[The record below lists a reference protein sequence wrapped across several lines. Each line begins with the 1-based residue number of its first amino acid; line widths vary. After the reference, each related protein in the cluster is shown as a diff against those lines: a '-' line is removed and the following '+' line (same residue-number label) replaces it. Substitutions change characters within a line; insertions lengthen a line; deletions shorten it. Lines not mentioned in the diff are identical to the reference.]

1 MSEVEK
7 IYEFVFDKAYL
18 DKVQLSILLDNL
30 NDKKLARG
38 FLNSLCILHKRYE
51 ISEEHKS
58 ELLLLYLEVFGEPS
72 KEDIIETSAYFTEK
86 MRGISNSRVSNTELR
101 IKSLNFVM
109 EYLKSK
115 KDKSVFEEC
124 DLKTL
129 YGIKAIMLDCEIYE
143 DITMIDELIEK
154 MK

>member
-7 IYEFVFDKAYL
+7 IYEFVFDKSYL

-30 NDKKLARG
+30 NDKKLASG

-72 KEDIIETSAYFTEK
+72 KEDIIETSTYHIKNKNYNYYRLNKNKQTVLDFFNAWKNSNPILTRYGPT
-86 MRGISNSRVSNTELR
+86 GI
-101 IKSLNFVM
+101 
-109 EYLKSK
+109 
-115 KDKSVFEEC
+115 
-124 DLKTL
+124 
-129 YGIKAIMLDCEIYE
+129 
-143 DITMIDELIEK
+143 
-154 MK
+154 